1 MMAVL
6 TDSEIQQALANLAG
20 WQRSGIAIQRV
31 FQFPDFKAAM
41 QFVNKVADAAEQ
53 ANHHPDI
60 DIRYNKVTM
69 ALVSHDSGGV
79 TQRDVKMAEKINGI
93 GGGFRLFVLFLLAGS
108 RPRGRARSVE
118 PPTDRRRTC

>member
-1 MMAVL
+1 MAVL
-6 TDSEIQQALANLAG
+6 TDSEIQQALQGLPG
-20 WQRSGIAIQRV
+20 WQRNGIAIQRV

-41 QFVNKVADAAEQ
+41 QFVNKAAEAAEQ

-79 TQRDVKMAEKINGI
+79 TQRDVKMAAKINQI
-93 GGGFRLFVLFLLAGS
+93 GS
-108 RPRGRARSVE
+108 
-118 PPTDRRRTC
+118 